1 MNRALVVVED
11 TDAHRALLREAG
23 KLAAGTGADL
33 VLLSLEARDEVD
45 ESTEQFAR
53 TEGVSVV
60 EMIIEDA
67 RESIAAVA
75 GEALSDLDVAY
86 ETMAA
91 VTEPDERADEIIAT
105 AGQTDCDH
113 VFLVGQERSPT
124 GKAIFGDVAQAVVL
138 NFGGS
143 VTTLTA

>member
-23 KLAAGTGADL
+23 ELAAGTGADL

-75 GEALSDLDVAY
+75 GEALSDLDVVY

-105 AGQTDCDH
+105 AGRTDCDH

>member
-1 MNRALVVVED
+1 MQRALVVVED

-23 KLAAGTGADL
+23 ELAAGTGADL

-105 AGQTDCDH
+105 AGRTDCDH

>member
-11 TDAHRALLREAG
+11 TDAHRALLREASE
-23 KLAAGTGADL
+23 LAAGTGADL

>member
-23 KLAAGTGADL
+23 ELAAGTGADL

-60 EMIIEDA
+60 EMIIGDA

-105 AGQTDCDH
+105 AGRTDCDH

>member
-23 KLAAGTGADL
+23 ELAAGTGADL

-91 VTEPDERADEIIAT
+91 VTEPDDRADEVIAT
-105 AGQTDCDH
+105 AGRTDCDH

>member
-23 KLAAGTGADL
+23 ELAAGTGADL

>member
-11 TDAHRALLREAG
+11 TDAHRALLSEAG
-23 KLAAGTGADL
+23 ELAAGTGADL

>member
-11 TDAHRALLREAG
+11 TDAHSALLREAG
-23 KLAAGTGADL
+23 ELAAGTGADL

-53 TEGVSVV
+53 TEGVGVV